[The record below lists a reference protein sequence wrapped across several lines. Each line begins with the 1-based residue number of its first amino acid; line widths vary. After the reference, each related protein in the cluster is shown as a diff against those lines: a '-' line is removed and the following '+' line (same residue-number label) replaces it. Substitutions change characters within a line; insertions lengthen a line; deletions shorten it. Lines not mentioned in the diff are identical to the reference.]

1 MDLPVKMNLSAP
13 NVVNVCVDRRSSEAC
28 TGRLYCRYTE
38 ESIPFQNEYHL
49 LKILEELMDR
59 IGYPQSS
66 VEMRS
71 YRKKDRVFGELPG
84 IMIRGEE
91 IFQKRG
97 RLGTFVIH
105 VRYRQNATW
114 QGDAAWLEKGTVK
127 PFRSALELLKMMDN
141 VR

>member
-91 IFQKRG
+91 IFRKEDGWVLLLFMSDTG
-97 RLGTFVIH
+97 RTPPG
-105 VRYRQNATW
+105 RATRPGW
-114 QGDAAWLEKGTVK
+114 RRE
-127 PFRSALELLKMMDN
+127 R
-141 VR
+141 